1 MKSNPEYL
9 LLFHECQNAALSSP
23 AALCSPTPP
32 TSSPEPTPTPTASP
46 VLAPAALTDQQ
57 DKQRVV
63 IEIKEVEVEIV

>member
-1 MKSNPEYL
+1 MMKSNPEYL
-9 LLFHECQNAALSSP
+9 LLFHECQNAALS
-23 AALCSPTPP
+23 SPTPP